1 MAEREGTPELL
12 LIATGSEV
20 ELALNAAA
28 KLARTVNV
36 RVVSMPSFELFDSRM
51 QPIKRVSCPM
61 HVIDGLQSRRERAL
75 VGSGM
80 WGVRVR

>member
-1 MAEREGTPELL
+1 M
-12 LIATGSEV
+12 

-28 KLARTVNV
+28 KLAEESVNV
-36 RVVSMPSFELFDSRM
+36 RVVSMPSFELFEQVQLS
-51 QPIKRVSCPM
+51 RVSCPM
-61 HVIDGLQSRRERAL
+61 HVIDELQSRRERAL